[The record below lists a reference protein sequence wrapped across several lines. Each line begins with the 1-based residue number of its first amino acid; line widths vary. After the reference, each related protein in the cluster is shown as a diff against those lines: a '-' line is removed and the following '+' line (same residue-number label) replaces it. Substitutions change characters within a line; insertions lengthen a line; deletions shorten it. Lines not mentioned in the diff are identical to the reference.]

1 MKTKAVRFPEANKY
15 DVVELTLDA
24 PGAGDI
30 AVKTL
35 VTAISPGT
43 ERWILRGKHVGTE
56 FPCVPGYHRIGIVET
71 CGADV
76 TGFKPGDIVY
86 GSGNRW
92 EETDI
97 ISMWGAH
104 VGYSVSSPEGYTL
117 ISSESPDIPM
127 LSKCA
132 FIIVVGV
139 ANRGINALQPQEG
152 EHIAIIGGG
161 IIGICAAQL
170 SALRGAIP
178 TVIELD
184 QDRIAL
190 IEKMGIN
197 VINGADPDVLDK
209 IKEISPDG
217 LDILYDS
224 VGHAATTDN
233 LVTQMKSGS
242 RLLLQAQY
250 FDKERCA
257 LDIDAIKI
265 KEITIKTTI
274 GIDDKD
280 FQETL
285 DNISSG
291 RLDIDS
297 LITHCFKA
305 PGDVLKGYEL
315 LDSGKPFNLG
325 IVFEWE

>member
-1 MKTKAVRFPEANKY
+1 MKTSAVVFPEADKY
-15 DVVELTLDA
+15 KVAELTLDA
-24 PGAGDI
+24 PGADDFV
-30 AVKTL
+30 VKTL

-43 ERWILRGKHVGTE
+43 ERWILRGKHAGTE
-56 FPCVPGYHRIGIVET
+56 FPCVPGYHRIGIVES

-76 TGFKPGDIVY
+76 TGFKPGNIVY

-92 EETDI
+92 KETDI

-104 VGYSVSSPEGYTL
+104 VGYSVSTPEGYTL

-139 ANRGINALQPQEG
+139 ANRGVNALQPQKNEQ
-152 EHIAIIGGG
+152 ITIIGGG

-178 TVIELD
+178 TIIELD
-184 QDRIAL
+184 PERIAL

-197 VINGADPDVLDK
+197 VVNGADPDVLDK
-209 IKEISPDG
+209 LKEFAPDG
-217 LDILYDS
+217 IDIIYDS
-224 VGHAATTDN
+224 VGHAPTTDK
-233 LVTQMKSGS
+233 LITEIKSGG

-257 LDIDAIKI
+257 LDLDAIKI
-265 KEITIKTTI
+265 KEVTIKTTI
-274 GIDDKD
+274 GIDDND
-280 FQETL
+280 FQQTL
-285 DNISSG
+285 DNIRSG
-291 RLDIDS
+291 RLDMDAI
-297 LITHCFKA
+297 ITHRFKA
-305 PGDVLKGYEL
+305 PDDMLKGYEL
-315 LDSGKPFNLG
+315 LDNGKPFNLG
-325 IVFEWE
+325 IVFEW